1 MQHGISCSFPPV
13 PAKLSG
19 SFYGRGRAGGGGG
32 GGRGGGGGVVT
43 AADRHAGSYLV
54 APTTSS
60 RTAGPFIGHKY
71 RANFWNY
78 SCEHLSKSRSK
89 IWYRYVKSE
98 HFLLHSDI
106 PTRAFWKVLAGLCRT
121 VPTFRCRSR
130 APQTSR
136 KFSQPQNQG
145 QATHPRHSEAG
156 RSRND
161 T

>member
-19 SFYGRGRAGGGGG
+19 SFYGS
-32 GGRGGGGGVVT
+32 GRGGGGEVVT
-43 AADRHAGSYLV
+43 AADRHAGLYLV
-54 APTTSS
+54 APTTS
-60 RTAGPFIGHKY
+60 TAGPFIVYKY
-71 RANFWNY
+71 RAKFCNY
-78 SCEHLSKSRSK
+78 SYGNLSKSKSK
-89 IWYRYVKSE
+89 FWYRHIKSE
-98 HFLLHSDI
+98 YFLLPSGI
-106 PTRAFWKVLAGLCRT
+106 PKRAFWKLLAGLCRT

-136 KFSQPQNQG
+136 KFSQPQNQR